1 MINNN
6 YFMNYNILVKKIKS
20 KKFKVGVVGLG
31 YVGLPLAMLFA
42 KKGVNV
48 VGFDIDKKKISLL
61 KKNISY
67 IERISNKDINLLN
80 KKTILTSDFSNVRK
94 CDVIV
99 ICVPTPLKNK
109 KVPDLSFIC
118 NTFSSIKKFLNINQ
132 ILILESTSYPGTT
145 REEFVNKLSKKFKIG
160 ENFYIGFSSE
170 RINPGSNEK
179 YLYKI
184 PKVVSGSTAKCL
196 KLVSAFYKLFFEKIV
211 RANSLESAEF
221 SKLLENTYRS
231 INIGFVNEMKLIADK
246 MNLDIFEIIKLAK
259 TKPFGYKAYAP
270 GPSIGGHCIAIDPFY
285 LRWKAD
291 QYGINSKFIN
301 VATEINAT
309 INSFIEKKIITTLKK
324 KNINVYKAKILVLGI
339 AYKKNIDDLRE
350 SGSVKIIKSLLKKN
364 IKNIWWSD
372 PHIKLIKCF
381 NNKINKRKTEIK
393 PAILKKFDLVLLL
406 TDHKKFNYNIIKK
419 NSKLII
425 DCRGKYQLNSKIIRA

>member
-1 MINNN
+1 MS
-6 YFMNYNILVKKIKS
+6 YKVLFEKIKS
-20 KKFKVGVVGLG
+20 KKFMVGVIGLG
-31 YVGLPLAMLFA
+31 YVGLPLAILFA

-48 VGFDIDKKKISLL
+48 CGFDINKKKIFLL

-67 IERISNKDINLLN
+67 IERISTKDVKLLN
-80 KKTILTSDFSNVRK
+80 KKTILTSDFGNIKK

-99 ICVPTPLKNK
+99 VCVPTPLKSK
-109 KVPDLSFIC
+109 KVPDLSFIH
-118 NTFSSIKKFLNINQ
+118 NTFSSIKNHLNTNQ

-179 YLYKI
+179 YLHKI
-184 PKVVSGSTAKCL
+184 PKVISGSTAKCL
-196 KLVSAFYKLFFEKIV
+196 KLVSTFYNLFFEKTV
-211 RANSLESAEF
+211 KANSLESAEF

-270 GPSIGGHCIAIDPFY
+270 GPSIGGHCIAVDPFY
-285 LRWKAD
+285 LSWKAN
-291 QYGINSKFIN
+291 QYGYNSKFIK
-301 VATEINAT
+301 VATKINST

-324 KNINVYKAKILVLGI
+324 KNINIYKAKILVLGI

-350 SGSVKIIKSLLKKN
+350 SGSVNIIKSLLRKN

-372 PHIKLIKCF
+372 PHIKSTKCF
-381 NNKINKRKTEIK
+381 DNKINKRKTEIK
-393 PAILKKFDLVLLL
+393 AEILKKFDLVVLL
-406 TDHKKFNYNIIKK
+406 TDHKKFNYNLIKK

>member
-1 MINNN
+1 
-6 YFMNYNILVKKIKS
+6 MNYSILVKKIKS
-20 KKFKVGVVGLG
+20 KKFKVAVVGLG

-48 VGFDIDKKKISLL
+48 FGFDINKKKISLL
-61 KKNISY
+61 KNNISY
-67 IERISNKDINLLN
+67 IERISNKDIKLLN
-80 KKTILTSDFSNVRK
+80 KKTILTSDFKNIRK
-94 CDVIV
+94 CDVII
-99 ICVPTPLKNK
+99 ICVPTPLKNRNL
-109 KVPDLSFIC
+109 PDLSFIN
-118 NTFSSIKKFLNINQ
+118 NTFSSIKNYLHINQ

-160 ENFYIGFSSE
+160 RNFYIGFSSE

-179 YLYKI
+179 YLHKI
-184 PKVVSGSTAKCL
+184 PKVVGGSTDKCL
-196 KLVSAFYKLFFEKIV
+196 KLVSSFYNLFFEKIV
-211 RANSLESAEF
+211 KASSLESAEF

-231 INIGFVNEMKLIADK
+231 VNIGFVNEMKLIADK

-285 LRWKAD
+285 LYWKAN
-291 QYGINSKFIN
+291 QYGFNSKFIK
-301 VATEINAT
+301 VATKINST
-309 INSFIEKKIITTLKK
+309 INSFIEKKIIKTLKK
-324 KNINVYKAKILVLGI
+324 KNINIYKAKILVLGI

-350 SGSVKIIKSLLKKN
+350 SGSVKIIKSLLRKN

-372 PHIKLIKCF
+372 PHIKSTKCF
-381 NNKINKRKTEIK
+381 DNKINKRKTEIK
-393 PAILKKFDLVLLL
+393 AEVLKKFDLILLL
-406 TDHKKFNYNIIKK
+406 TDHKKFNYNLIEK

-425 DCRGKYQLNSKIIRA
+425 DCRGKYQVDSKIIRA